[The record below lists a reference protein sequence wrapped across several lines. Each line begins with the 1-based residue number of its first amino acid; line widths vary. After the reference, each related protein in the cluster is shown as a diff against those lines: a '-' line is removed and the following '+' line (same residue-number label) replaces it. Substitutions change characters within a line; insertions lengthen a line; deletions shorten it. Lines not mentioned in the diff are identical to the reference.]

1 MNQDFLVELG
11 TEELPPKALKELA
24 DSFKNSIE
32 QSLQQA
38 GLAFTTIESFAAP
51 RRLAVRVSQLSTQ
64 QPDRVLNVDGPPIK
78 AAFDAAGNPSAAAL
92 GFAKKN
98 GVDISE
104 IDRSGEKLRYSKTVK
119 GQLAAE
125 LLPEMVQTALANLPI
140 PKRMRWG
147 SSRVEFVRPTRWL
160 VMLLGTEIIPC
171 EILAQKSGRESQG
184 HRFHAP
190 GAITIQSPASYV
202 EDLRAVHVMVDRE
215 ERRTKILHEVNA
227 LAAQANG
234 TAIIPESLLDEVTSL
249 VEWPAPLLCSFEER
263 FLAVPQEALISTMQD
278 NQKYFC
284 LLDAQGKLLPRF
296 ITVANIL
303 SKNPEY
309 IIAGNEKVVRPR
321 LTDAEFFFN
330 QDKKSRLET
339 RNERLKTVVFQAQL
353 GTVYEKSERI
363 SHLSGF
369 IAEKIGS
376 DKTLAARAGLLCKCD
391 LATEMVSEFPELQ
404 GIAGFYYATHDGEAA
419 DVASALNEQYMP
431 RFAGDNLPQ
440 SLTGAAVAIAD
451 KIDTLVGIFGI
462 NQPPTGSKD
471 PFALRRSAIGLL
483 RIIIEKSLTIDL
495 RDLIAEAVKV
505 YGSKLSHANTAHDVL
520 EFLIGRYRAIYEEQ
534 GIKPGVIASVLALN
548 LSQPFDIDQRI
559 KAVAHFSQ
567 LAEAEALAAGNK
579 RVANILAKETLPST
593 AFNAALLQ
601 EPAEQALAQRVSD
614 LEARLQ
620 PLIAAHDY
628 QPALAALAQCRAEV
642 DAFFESVMVMADDVA
657 VKNNRILLLARLR
670 ALFMQIAD
678 ISLLQS

>member
-215 ERRTKILHEVNA
+215 ERRSKILQEVNA
-227 LAAQANG
+227 LAA
-234 TAIIPESLLDEVTSL
+234 
-249 VEWPAPLLCSFEER
+249 
-263 FLAVPQEALISTMQD
+263 
-278 NQKYFC
+278 
-284 LLDAQGKLLPRF
+284 
-296 ITVANIL
+296 
-303 SKNPEY
+303 
-309 IIAGNEKVVRPR
+309 
-321 LTDAEFFFN
+321 
-330 QDKKSRLET
+330 
-339 RNERLKTVVFQAQL
+339 
-353 GTVYEKSERI
+353 
-363 SHLSGF
+363 
-369 IAEKIGS
+369 
-376 DKTLAARAGLLCKCD
+376 
-391 LATEMVSEFPELQ
+391 
-404 GIAGFYYATHDGEAA
+404 
-419 DVASALNEQYMP
+419 
-431 RFAGDNLPQ
+431 
-440 SLTGAAVAIAD
+440 
-451 KIDTLVGIFGI
+451 
-462 NQPPTGSKD
+462 
-471 PFALRRSAIGLL
+471 
-483 RIIIEKSLTIDL
+483 
-495 RDLIAEAVKV
+495 
-505 YGSKLSHANTAHDVL
+505 
-520 EFLIGRYRAIYEEQ
+520 
-534 GIKPGVIASVLALN
+534 
-548 LSQPFDIDQRI
+548 
-559 KAVAHFSQ
+559 
-567 LAEAEALAAGNK
+567 
-579 RVANILAKETLPST
+579 
-593 AFNAALLQ
+593 
-601 EPAEQALAQRVSD
+601 
-614 LEARLQ
+614 
-620 PLIAAHDY
+620 
-628 QPALAALAQCRAEV
+628 
-642 DAFFESVMVMADDVA
+642 
-657 VKNNRILLLARLR
+657 
-670 ALFMQIAD
+670 
-678 ISLLQS
+678 